1 MQSIKLFKAE
11 TDIELCG
18 KIRFRKGKLYVGKN
32 IDVFYIRIY
41 DDKDQGWDFGLT
53 FRELPPRFYRDVLYD
68 NRTMY
73 RYPEK
78 FTLLSKNILMPNRKE
93 FCSFRRM
100 LRRENN
106 DGTKGL

>member
-11 TDIELCG
+11 TDIEFYD
-18 KIRFRKGKLYVGKN
+18 KIRFHEGKLYVGRN
-32 IDVFYIRIY
+32 IDIFYMRIY

-53 FRELPPRFYRDVLYD
+53 FKELPTCFYRNVLYD
-68 NRTMY
+68 NRMIY

-93 FCSFRRM
+93 FYNFRKM
-100 LRRENN
+100 LRRS
-106 DGTKGL
+106 K

>member
-11 TDIELCG
+11 TDIEFCN
-18 KIRFRKGKLYVGKN
+18 KIRFRKGKLYVGRN

-53 FRELPPRFYRDVLYD
+53 FRELPPCFYRDVLYD
-68 NRTMY
+68 NRTIY

-78 FTLLSKNILMPNRKE
+78 FTLLSKNILIPNRKE
-93 FCSFRRM
+93 FYNFRRM

-106 DGTKGL
+106 DGTKRL

>member
-11 TDIELCG
+11 TDIE
-18 KIRFRKGKLYVGKN
+18 
-32 IDVFYIRIY
+32 
-41 DDKDQGWDFGLT
+41 
-53 FRELPPRFYRDVLYD
+53 LYD

-106 DGTKGL
+106 DETKGL

>member
-11 TDIELCG
+11 TDVKLCN
-18 KIRFRKGKLYVGKN
+18 KIRFRKGKLYVGRN

-53 FRELPPRFYRDVLYD
+53 FRELPPCFYRDVLYD
-68 NRTMY
+68 NRTIY

-78 FTLLSKNILMPNRKE
+78 FTLLSKNILIPNRKE
-93 FCSFRRM
+93 FYNFRRM

-106 DGTKGL
+106 DGTKRL